1 MLFLL
6 HFEMLVTEELIDR
19 LLINSGLVVVD
30 DWRQIEDELPGLFS
44 FLCLFLC
51 RCLFVGQVMSDHQ
64 SDQTW
69 GQIRGEGS
77 LVAHQ

>member
-6 HFEMLVTEELIDR
+6 HFEMLVTEELNDR
-19 LLINSGLVVVD
+19 LLINCGLVVVD

-44 FLCLFLC
+44 FLCLC
-51 RCLFVGQVMSDHQ
+51 RCLLVGQIMSDHQ

-69 GQIRGEGS
+69 RRIRDEGS

>member
-1 MLFLL
+1 MLFLM

-44 FLCLFLC
+44 FLCLCLC

-69 GQIRGEGS
+69 GQIRDEGS